1 MDEFYS
7 KLGSQK
13 LDLKVLQQEKAIVK
27 KLENVRKDHERRLE
41 NLEQEQ
47 TLDKIKAKL
56 IEENLK
62 LVRKYTENSGQH

>member
-47 TLDKIKAKL
+47 TQDKIKAKL